1 MKNFAQGYEQMR
13 SASAQNIVRSS
24 GACGCSPDRRREIIE
39 GLADGAVDELMLF
52 MQSYPRRTTRSRAG
66 SSCLSRW
73 GHRRTRCD
81 MVRGRSYHRGDDYH

>member
-52 MQSYPRRTTRSRAG
+52 MQSYLTPHDAITRW
-66 SSCLSRW
+66 LELFV
-73 GHRRTRCD
+73 T
-81 MVRGRSYHRGDDYH
+81 VGRSAHAM